1 MSKEHIMTETEKLAK
16 AALAVCDR
24 WDTPDWSDHR
34 HTADFIRDLRE
45 ALTAWNTRPSV
56 VPAELAELS
65 ARATHGEWVAENG
78 GGRGSWIGNTSRA
91 KDWAALSCGNSDQE
105 AEANAAFIVAAVN
118 YVRSLASQEG

>member
-1 MSKEHIMTETEKLAK
+1 MTEAEKMEEAVAVLRHMRANRAGTNN
-16 AALAVCDR
+16 AAIAGERRAL
-24 WDTPDWSDHR
+24 DTV
-34 HTADFIRDLRE
+34 IE

-91 KDWAALSCGNSDQE
+91 RDWAALSCGNSDQE

-118 YVRSLASQEG
+118 YLRALLSASTVEG